1 MGSCVYFTLYLRL
14 VLNPLFV
21 VETMKKILFLVQNGV
36 GGAERMAIV
45 IAKMFPVTQ
54 YEVIFCIIRRGG
66 ETAITDFIPEGYR
79 YEYIEDA
86 NAFRIMWNLF
96 KLTKRINPDVVFSS
110 AMYLS
115 TKILPFKFLLRKK
128 RFVIRCENYLYTY
141 STAQKN
147 RVMLTYPMADAIIA
161 QTEEM
166 ADELYQLGIRK
177 VHVKVV
183 HNPIDSDYISEKM
196 RDAINPYPSNKH
208 KVVVAS
214 GRFAY
219 QKGFDLLIKAFAKI
233 AFEIQDLD
241 LYILGDTNYEDGR
254 VYQKVMSI
262 AKKNGIENRVYC
274 VGFQNNPYPYI
285 RFADCFC
292 LSSRWEGLPNV
303 LVESL
308 YLGTPVAAFQCI
320 PVIERI
326 VTEGVNGY
334 VAKAGEVESLAT
346 AIKKTL
352 KLGRVISTYSPA
364 NKQEILDIING

>member
-1 MGSCVYFTLYLRL
+1 
-14 VLNPLFV
+14 
-21 VETMKKILFLVQNGV
+21 MKKILFLVQNGV

-115 TKILPFKFLLRKK
+115 TKILPFRFLLRGT

-141 STAQKN
+141 TPSQVK
-147 RVMLTYPMADAIIA
+147 RIKFSYPQADVIIA

-166 ADELYQLGIRK
+166 ADELYAINLDKTKI
-177 VHVKVV
+177 KVV
-183 HNPIDSDYISEKM
+183 HNPLDIDYINSM
-196 RDAINPYPSNKH
+196 LQGSINPYPEDGH
-208 KVVVAS
+208 KIIVAS

-219 QKGFDLLIKAFAKI
+219 QKGFDLLADAFSRI
-233 AFEIQDLD
+233 ASDNKDID
-241 LYILGDTNYEDGR
+241 LYILGDTEYEEGKVYKQVQDIANESGVYKR
-254 VYQKVMSI
+254 VHCI
-262 AKKNGIENRVYC
+262 GFKK
-274 VGFQNNPYPYI
+274 NPYPYI
-285 RFADCFC
+285 RYADCFA

-308 YLGTPVAAFQCI
+308 FLGTPVAAFACI
-320 PVIERI
+320 PIISRIIE
-326 VTEGVNGY
+326 EGKTGY
-334 VAKAGEVESLAT
+334 TAKADDVEGLAES
-346 AIKKTL
+346 IKKTIT
-352 KLGRVISTYSPA
+352 LGRVETTYKPA
-364 NKQEILDIING
+364 SKEEIITIIKG